1 LVSADRVFGLRA
13 SSLPR
18 LLLPI
23 LLISFLYTT
32 PLGMVTTTAASP
44 GVTPSVPINV
54 RVNHRIEVQK
64 GGSVVIKDTLSLSTN
79 PGGWIEAL
87 QNFSIG
93 FPFRYSPNLDYC
105 FAYETTSPSA
115 RLEVK
120 RNVGLGRIDFYG
132 VNVTLPQINI
142 SNGGSYNFTVVFVF
156 SNLISANNENTFN
169 LDFPMYPS
177 LTEKSSVCNVT
188 VVLPIEASYEGEPS
202 HSFNQTTLGP
212 YRVLKHTK
220 APLEAFVKD
229 FAWLRFKHSD
239 FPLIENEEVRRE
251 MILDEAGQSHLSDSY
266 RIVNRGIKK
275 LSDISL
281 GLPRGAYQVSAWD
294 TFGSLP
300 ASVEE
305 KNVTTYTNV
314 TVTLRGPLKMGNR
327 GEFTVK
333 YLLPRGTYVFQE
345 DWRSFNLSFAMLERF
360 HWTVKK
366 LTVSLT
372 LPEGA
377 EFVQRETFVQGVNPT
392 LVQKETFQ
400 EKAVFT
406 IFNATS
412 LHNLQFS
419 VAYTY
424 LIFWASFRPTLWIG
438 LVVAAVGAA
447 VLLRRPLKPPA
458 PVIPIPTDVLR
469 RFVDAYEERDS
480 LLRELEM
487 IERQAQKGKI
497 PRHRY
502 KVRRRTLESRLST
515 LSHNLTDL
523 RGRMRSAGAKYA
535 EMMGRI
541 EAAETE
547 LEGTEE
553 DTKRIEIRH
562 RRREL
567 SSEAYRRLLE
577 EYHRRRE
584 RAKTTIE
591 GLLLRLREELR

>member
-1 LVSADRVFGLRA
+1 MFELKV

-23 LLISFLYTT
+23 LLLSFLYLT
-32 PLGMVTTTAASP
+32 PLDMITTAVASP
-44 GVTPSVPINV
+44 EAASFVSINV
-54 RVNHRIEVQK
+54 QVDHRIEVQK
-64 GGSVVIKDTLSLSTN
+64 GGTVVIKDTIGLSTN
-79 PGGWIEAL
+79 PGEGVEPL

-93 FPFRYSPNLDYC
+93 FPFRYSSNLDYS
-105 FAYETTSPSA
+105 FAYETMNPKA
-115 RLEVK
+115 QLRLAP
-120 RNVGLGRIDFYG
+120 NIGLGRIGFYG
-132 VNVTLPQINI
+132 VNVIFDPPVDI
-142 SNGGSYNFTVVFVF
+142 SNGGSYNFTVVFVL
-156 SNLISANNENTFN
+156 SNLISAMSESTFN

-188 VVLPIEASYEGEPS
+188 VVLPIEASYEAKQSS
-202 HSFNQTTLGP
+202 HSFNMTTLGP
-212 YRVLKHTK
+212 YRILKHAK

-251 MILDEAGQSHLSDSY
+251 MILDEVGQIYLSDSY

-275 LSDISL
+275 LSEIFL

-294 TFGSLP
+294 TFGSLSI
-300 ASVEE
+300 SVEE
-305 KNVTTYTNV
+305 KNATTYTNV
-314 TVTLRGPLKMGNR
+314 TVTLRESLNRGNG

-333 YLLPRGTYVFQE
+333 YLLPRENHLVQE
-345 DWRSFNLSFAMLERF
+345 DWRSFNLSFTMLERF
-360 HWTVKK
+360 HGAIRK

-377 EFVQRETFVQGVNPT
+377 EFVRMQGANPSV
-392 LVQKETFQ
+392 LQKETFQ
-400 EKAVFT
+400 EKVTFT
-406 IFNATS
+406 TFNATS
-412 LHNLQFS
+412 LHDLQLS
-419 VAYTY
+419 VTYTY
-424 LIFWASFRPTLWIG
+424 LVFWASFRPTLWIG

-458 PVIPIPTDVLR
+458 PIILIPTDVLR
-469 RFVDAYEERDS
+469 RFVDAYEEKDR

-487 IERQAQKGKI
+487 MERQAQKGKI

-515 LSHNLTDL
+515 LSRDLTDA
-523 RGRMRSAGAKYA
+523 REEMRSAGTRYA

-547 LEGTEE
+547 LEGVEE
-553 DTKRIEIRH
+553 DTRRIEIRY

-591 GLLLRLREELR
+591 GLLLRLREEIK